1 MDGAGSHDRAKGVRP
16 AGTGD
21 GAPVHRAGAPT
32 SEPIAI
38 RAWPALVVAAGAYLV
53 LAVLLWWN
61 IWSSHPTTTTTCGC
75 GDTSLFTWF
84 LAWPPYAVAHGLDP
98 LFSTVMFH
106 PSGVNLLSNTAV
118 VAIGL
123 VLAPVTWL
131 FGPVATLNVAM
142 TLSPFLSALAM
153 FVLVRRWVSW
163 SPAAFIAGLLYGFS
177 PFVLISLTDAHLM
190 LGMAPVP
197 PLVVAVLDGVLFRQ
211 RRHPV
216 AVGATLG
223 LLVAVQFFIG
233 TEVLAIIGI
242 AAVCGVV
249 LVVLYGLRHR
259 EVLRARARFAV
270 VAAVTAAVTAGA
282 VLAYP
287 VWFTL
292 AGPAHLSGPVW
303 GPGVRLSYGGATLAG
318 FLRPLPPSAAATALA
333 RRFGGYQA
341 PTLSGQY
348 LGVGLVAVLVLGLVA
363 WRRDRRLWIFG
374 SVGLIALGFSL
385 GLEPDW
391 WTPWRLVVR
400 APLMVSVVPGRFVL
414 VAYLCAAVMLG
425 LVVDHAHRAAGR
437 GAPLRAE
444 RPASR
449 PTARSAPRRLSVGR
463 GTGLSVGRGTGALAG
478 AALSVIALAPIAAY
492 FAGGLPLAATPVVLP
507 RWFVTVAPHLAK
519 HQVLL
524 VLPVPFAFKQSAMT
538 WQAVD
543 GMGYD
548 MVGGGGPGS
557 LPERAG
563 PERTGQSDLANVSI
577 SGSPQP
583 VTVDEIT
590 AVRQALAGWGVT
602 AVVLPD
608 QAGLPGYEQVH
619 LVRTTAVLVT
629 AATGRAPVHQFGAW
643 VWAQVRRPGPPVQA
657 SPGQLSRCTAGAPSG
672 STASIAAST
681 ACVLATSSGTPPATS
696 SGTLVSRSPS

>member
-1 MDGAGSHDRAKGVRP
+1 M
-16 AGTGD
+16 GTGT
-21 GAPVHRAGAPT
+21 GAPVHRAAAPGADPA
-32 SEPIAI
+32 AI
-38 RAWPALVVAAGAYLV
+38 RAWPALVAAAGTYLV
-53 LAVLLWWN
+53 AAVLLWWN

-75 GDTSLFTWF
+75 GDSSLFTWF
-84 LAWPPYAVAHGLDP
+84 LAWPAYALAHGLDP
-98 LFSTVMFH
+98 LFSAAMFH

-131 FGPVATLNVAM
+131 LGPVATLNVAV

-163 SPAAFIAGLLYGFS
+163 PPAAFVAGLLYGFS

-197 PLVVAVLDGVLFRQ
+197 PLAVACLDEMLVRQ
-211 RRHPV
+211 RRRPV
-216 AVGATLG
+216 PVGAALG

-233 TEVLAIIGI
+233 TEVLAIIGVT
-242 AAVCGVV
+242 AACGAV
-249 LVVLYGLRHR
+249 LVVVYGLGHREVLR

-270 VAAVTAAVTAGA
+270 VSVATAAVTAGA

-292 AGPAHLSGPVW
+292 AGPAHLSGRVW
-303 GPGVRLSYGGATLAG
+303 GAGVRLSYGGTTLAG
-318 FLRPLPPSAAATALA
+318 FLRPPPPAAAATELA
-333 RRFGGYQA
+333 RQFGGYQA

-348 LGVGLVAVLVLGLVA
+348 LGVGLVVVLVFGLVA

-374 SVGLIALGFSL
+374 SVGLIALGFSF
-385 GLEPDW
+385 GLETDR

-400 APLMVSVVPGRFVL
+400 APLMVNVIPSRFVV

-437 GAPLRAE
+437 GAPL
-444 RPASR
+444 
-449 PTARSAPRRLSVGR
+449 V
-463 GTGLSVGRGTGALAG
+463 TGALAG

-492 FAGGLPLAATPVVLP
+492 FAGGLPLTATPVVVP
-507 RWFVTVAPHLAK
+507 RWFLTVAPHLAE

-524 VLPVPFAFKQSAMT
+524 VLPVPFALKQSAMT

-543 GMGYD
+543 GMDYD

-563 PERTGQSDLANVSI
+563 PERAGQSVLADVSV
-577 SGSPQP
+577 SESPEP
-583 VTVDEIT
+583 VTADEIT

-608 QAGLPGYEQVH
+608 QAGLPGYERVH
-619 LVRTTAVLVT
+619 LVRTAAVLLT
-629 AATGRAPVHQFGAW
+629 AATGRAPVRQSGAW
-643 VWAQVRRPGPPVQA
+643 VWDQVRAVGPPVLA
-657 SPGQLSRCTAGAPSG
+657 STGQLSRCTAGAPGG
-672 STASIAAST
+672 SKASIAAST
-681 ACVLATSSGTPPATS
+681 ACALGAPSG
-696 SGTLVSRSPS
+696 SRSRS